1 MKCSRE
7 FRAVHDSGSRFASVI
22 RHIFLHDEEAS
33 NARSAAQWFANPD
46 SAGSAQLCVDDKECY
61 RTLPDLI
68 IPWAVPGG
76 NTDGLHIEMAGFA
89 AWKKWQWLKHRR
101 MLNNGA
107 KKMARWCVDYNI
119 PAHFIGPTAMH
130 AGKKG
135 LVTHATVSKY
145 TAMYG
150 LGGDHSHTDPG
161 AFFPK
166 RRLARKVR
174 REIAKI
180 RAK

>member
-33 NARSAAQWFANPD
+33 TARSAAQWFANPD
-46 SAGSAQLCVDDKECY
+46 SAGSAHLCVDDKECY
-61 RTLPDLI
+61 RTLPDSV

-101 MLNNGA
+101 MLNNA
-107 KKMARWCVDYNI
+107 ADRVARWCIRYDI
-119 PAHFIGPTAMH
+119 PPRFLGTAEL
-130 AGKKG
+130 AQDRKG
-135 LVTHATVSKY
+135 ITTHAIGTKVF
-145 TAMYG
+145 
-150 LGGDHSHTDPG
+150 GGSHTDPG
-161 AFFPK
+161 LFFP
-166 RRLARKVR
+166 RRRFMRKVR
-174 REIAKI
+174 ARVKELESK
-180 RAK
+180 